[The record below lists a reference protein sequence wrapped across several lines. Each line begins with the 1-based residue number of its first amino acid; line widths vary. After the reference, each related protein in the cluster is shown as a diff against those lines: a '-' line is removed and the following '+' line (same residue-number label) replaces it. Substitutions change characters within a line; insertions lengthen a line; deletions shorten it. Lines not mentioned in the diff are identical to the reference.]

1 MKNRL
6 LNIARIVISLLLLLF
21 LFYKLDLQDVKPLI
35 KAADIS
41 FLILSFIGYILLLL
55 FSTMRWWLLLNVQGV
70 KLPFIRV
77 FGYYITGMFF
87 NNFLPPTIGGG
98 TVRAIF
104 AGRDTGKNKESFASM
119 TCELLLGFIGLFIFV
134 TILLLFYLMRL
145 EGRILFLIF
154 LFGSIVLIIL
164 FCLFLSPRMVR
175 KLEIYIRRI
184 RIFGIGD
191 KLYDFYTAISIY
203 RYKRTA
209 ILIGILL
216 SFGVQTAIGIQNF
229 FIARSLHLQ
238 LDLLPCIVFPS
249 IISVIIMLPSIGGL
263 GIREVSYVYFFNMM
277 GIPKEASFSL
287 SIIFYL
293 VGVIGSLP
301 GAVIFPL
308 MKRFRKEDKQL

>member
-145 EGRILFLIF
+145 
-154 LFGSIVLIIL
+154 
-164 FCLFLSPRMVR
+164 
-175 KLEIYIRRI
+175 
-184 RIFGIGD
+184 
-191 KLYDFYTAISIY
+191 
-203 RYKRTA
+203 
-209 ILIGILL
+209 
-216 SFGVQTAIGIQNF
+216 
-229 FIARSLHLQ
+229 
-238 LDLLPCIVFPS
+238 
-249 IISVIIMLPSIGGL
+249 
-263 GIREVSYVYFFNMM
+263 
-277 GIPKEASFSL
+277 
-287 SIIFYL
+287 
-293 VGVIGSLP
+293 
-301 GAVIFPL
+301 
-308 MKRFRKEDKQL
+308 

>member
-1 MKNRL
+1 
-6 LNIARIVISLLLLLF
+6 
-21 LFYKLDLQDVKPLI
+21 
-35 KAADIS
+35 
-41 FLILSFIGYILLLL
+41 
-55 FSTMRWWLLLNVQGV
+55 
-70 KLPFIRV
+70 
-77 FGYYITGMFF
+77 
-87 NNFLPPTIGGG
+87 
-98 TVRAIF
+98 
-104 AGRDTGKNKESFASM
+104 
-119 TCELLLGFIGLFIFV
+119 
-134 TILLLFYLMRL
+134 
-145 EGRILFLIF
+145 
-154 LFGSIVLIIL
+154 
-164 FCLFLSPRMVR
+164 R

-216 SFGVQTAIGIQNF
+216 SFGVQTAIGIQNY

-263 GIREVSYVYFFNMM
+263 GIREVSYIYFFNML